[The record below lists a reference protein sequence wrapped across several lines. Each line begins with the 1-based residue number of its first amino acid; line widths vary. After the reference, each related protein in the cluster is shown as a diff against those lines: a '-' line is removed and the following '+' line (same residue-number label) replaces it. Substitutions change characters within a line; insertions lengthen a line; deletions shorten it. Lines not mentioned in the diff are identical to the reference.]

1 MTDPSADLLKV
12 RDVAKLYDVTTQA
25 VYLWIKDRG
34 LPTVR
39 LGGEVRIRR
48 VELNTW
54 LERER
59 VP

>member
-1 MTDPSADLLKV
+1 MTDPPPDLLKV
-12 RDVAKLYDVTTQA
+12 RDVAQLYDVTTQA
-25 VYLWIKDRG
+25 VYLWIKERG

-48 VELNTW
+48 AELDAW

-59 VP
+59 VA

>member
-48 VELNTW
+48 VEMNTW
-54 LERER
+54 LERAR

>member
-1 MTDPSADLLKV
+1 MMDATPDLLKV
-12 RDVAKLYDVTTQA
+12 RDVAKMYDVTTQA

-48 VELNTW
+48 AELNAW

>member
-1 MTDPSADLLKV
+1 MTDPPPDLLKV

-25 VYLWIKDRG
+25 VYLWIKERG

-48 VELNTW
+48 AELDAW

-59 VP
+59 VA

>member
-59 VP
+59 GP